1 MVFFFVPRSFIRL
14 YAGVYVDRWS
24 RRNIMIGTETIR
36 GLLFAGMGLANLF
49 STPSIFLIYLVSF
62 LVGLFGALFEL
73 ANEALLPLV
82 VDKPSLLMAN
92 SIFTATFQVDNI
104 LGPALAGFAI
114 FLFGTGIPLLID
126 SASFFLLV
134 LALIFV
140 QGPAWRTSPSRSVAG
155 WYGEFKEGLDF
166 FRHRSELVWLAI
178 IISVINFGLAAFW
191 NIYLLIFARD
201 LLLVGSAGW
210 GLLSAMSAAGVLLG
224 SLAVGRIVKIRR
236 RRLFIIASLLSVGLG
251 VVIFSF
257 TTSLITSLLV
267 ILFVGLAIP
276 FSDVV
281 IITLYQEIVP
291 PELMGRVF
299 GVRFFLAYMLIPAS
313 LLFGGIATTAF
324 GVSYAIFVSGL
335 LIFILGVIMIFVRAL
350 AKLDPARETG
360 EPEPR

>member
-1 MVFFFVPRSFIRL
+1 
-14 YAGVYVDRWS
+14 
-24 RRNIMIGTETIR
+24 MIGTETIR
-36 GLLFAGMGLANLF
+36 GLLFAGIGLAYLF
-49 STPSIFLIYLVSF
+49 WTPSILLIYSVSF

-82 VDKPSLLMAN
+82 VDRSSLLMAN

-104 LGPALAGFAI
+104 LGPALAGLAI

-126 SASFFLLV
+126 GGSFFILV
-134 LALIFV
+134 FALILV
-140 QGPAWRTSPSRSVAG
+140 RGSTWRTSSSRSVAG

-166 FRHRSELVWLAI
+166 FRQRSELVWLAI

-191 NIYLLIFARD
+191 NVYLLIFARD
-201 LLLVGSAGW
+201 LLFVGSAGW

-224 SLAVGRIVKIRR
+224 SLAVGRLVNVRR
-236 RRLFIIASLLSVGLG
+236 RRLVIIASLLSVGLG
-251 VVIFSF
+251 MVIFSF
-257 TTSLITSLLV
+257 TANLIASLLV
-267 ILFVGLAIP
+267 ILFVGLSIP

-313 LLFGGIATTAF
+313 LLFGGVATTAF
-324 GVSYAIFVSGL
+324 GVTYAIFVSGL
-335 LIFILGVIMIFVRAL
+335 LIFILGVITIFVRAL
-350 AKLDPARETG
+350 DKLDQAQETE
-360 EPEPR
+360 EPELPAQTSR